1 MELCFETE
9 DLDHFLEQ
17 LRRYPGAE
25 RLGDVVEHG
34 WGQRVVRF
42 YDLDGHLVEVGED
55 MGMVVRRFLR
65 SGMTMEE
72 VSNRMDVSMGD
83 LKKLL
88 ERDTGRPL
96 LSVPAGMKSH

>member
-42 YDLDGHLVEVGED
+42 YDLDGHLVEVG
-55 MGMVVRRFLR
+55 RTWAWW
-65 SGMTMEE
+65 SG
-72 VSNRMDVSMGD
+72 VSSA
-83 LKKLL
+83 
-88 ERDTGRPL
+88 
-96 LSVPAGMKSH
+96 AG

>member
-55 MGMVVRRFLR
+55 MGVVVRRFLR

-72 VSNRMDVSMGD
+72 VSDRMDVSIGD
-83 LKKLL
+83 LEKLL
-88 ERDTGRPL
+88 ERDTGGH
-96 LSVPAGMKSH
+96 S

>member
-72 VSNRMDVSMGD
+72 VSDRMDVSMGD
-83 LKKLL
+83 LEKLL
-88 ERDTGRPL
+88 ERDTDGH
-96 LSVPAGMKSH
+96 S

>member
-72 VSNRMDVSMGD
+72 VSDRMDVSMGD
-83 LKKLL
+83 LEKLL
-88 ERDTGRPL
+88 ERDTGGH
-96 LSVPAGMKSH
+96 S

>member
-42 YDLDGHLVEVGED
+42 YVLDGHLVEVGED

-65 SGMTMEE
+65 SGMTM
-72 VSNRMDVSMGD
+72 GD

-88 ERDTGRPL
+88 ERDTGGH
-96 LSVPAGMKSH
+96 S

>member
-1 MELCFETE
+1 M
-9 DLDHFLEQ
+9 
-17 LRRYPGAE
+17 
-25 RLGDVVEHG
+25 VEHG

-72 VSNRMDVSMGD
+72 VSDRMDVSMGD
-83 LKKLL
+83 LEKLL
-88 ERDTGRPL
+88 ERDTDGH
-96 LSVPAGMKSH
+96 S